1 MPTGT
6 LLNRISMNRSDAL
19 ITRLFSIRNRFGKR
33 LAVEKMQLLHTINI
47 KTVKN
52 KKAVQECYAALEFL
66 IAYPDNKTIYNLSN
80 QLLQQLQEYLKT
92 NENLSYSLY
101 NSGITNTAFCAAFS
115 FELVKWLRK
124 TRPKEIKLRSIDADD
139 VQVRFV
145 LQVVMPKI
153 ESEIFQDANAEWK
166 SWLKHLKTSDED
178 LLDQFIAIFDSS
190 DIRPEVKDELWNKL
204 GIYVEINFT
213 LHCCLPQSLISHYYH
228 RSLIKKEIKN
238 QTPVFTSI
246 RVKLT
251 ENEAEQIIACSRMI
265 MLANLREIDP
275 INYTA
280 AKLVSYY
287 HLPRGIS
294 IALMGMV
301 PERRHPIDSYMG
313 YVVFKNGLPVAYAA
327 TWILFN
333 SGRIGLNVFYNYR
346 GGESKYIFE
355 QVLELH
361 RKVYHLKRFT
371 VDPYQVGKTNS
382 DGIHSGAFWMYYHL
396 GFRPILKI
404 QQELAT
410 AEDLKIKSNNAYRSP
425 LPVLKTLANSRLQL
439 VLQKSAVRF
448 DATDLS
454 LAYAG
459 ILTKKY
465 NGNRVLAEREAGKKL
480 ASILQIKNY
489 REENMKFIL
498 NNWAVLLLNNEK
510 ELRHNGALKKSL
522 KKLFIL
528 KAGGSEE
535 AYITGLQQAV
545 ELREFIEL
553 MLKVYVMD

>member
-1 MPTGT
+1 
-6 LLNRISMNRSDAL
+6 MNISDAL
-19 ITRLFSIRNRFGKR
+19 ITRLFSIRNRYGKQFA
-33 LAVEKMQLLHTINI
+33 LEKMQLLHTINI

-52 KKAVQECYAALEFL
+52 KKAAQECYAGLEFL
-66 IAYPDNKTIYNLSN
+66 IAYPDNKTIYKLSN

-92 NENLSYSLY
+92 NENLSYQLY
-101 NSGITNTAFCAAFS
+101 NSGITNTTFCAAFS
-115 FELVKWLRK
+115 FELIKWLRK
-124 TRPKEIKLRSIDADD
+124 TRPKEIKLRSIEAND
-139 VQVRFV
+139 VQIQFV
-145 LQVVMPKI
+145 LSVVMPKA

-166 SWLKHLKTSDED
+166 GWLQHLKKQDED

-204 GIYVEINFT
+204 GVYVEINFT
-213 LHCCLPQSLISHYYH
+213 SHCCLPPSLTGLYYH

-238 QTPVFTSI
+238 QTPVFTPFPL
-246 RVKLT
+246 KLT
-251 ENEAEQIIACSRMI
+251 ENEAEQIIANARMI

-275 INYTA
+275 ISYTSA
-280 AKLVSYY
+280 ELVSYY

-294 IALMGMV
+294 VALLGMV

-327 TWILFN
+327 SWILFN

-361 RKVYHLKRFT
+361 RKVYCLKRFT
-371 VDPYQVGKTNS
+371 VDPYQFGKNNS

-396 GFRPILKI
+396 GFRPIQKI

-410 AEDLKIKSNNAYRSP
+410 AEDLKIKSNNAYRSSA
-425 LPVLKTLANSRLQL
+425 PVLKALANSRLEL

-448 DATDLS
+448 DATDIS
-454 LAYAG
+454 RAYAG

-465 NGNRVLAEREAGKKL
+465 NGNRMRAEKGAGKKL
-480 ASILQIKNY
+480 ANILQIKNY
-489 REENMKFIL
+489 REDNMKFIL
-498 NNWAVLLLNNEK
+498 KNWAVLLLSNEK
-510 ELRHNGALKKSL
+510 ELRHNDALKKSL

-528 KAGGSEE
+528 KAGASEE
-535 AYITGLQQAV
+535 AYINGLQHAV
-545 ELREFIEL
+545 DLRKFIEPI
-553 MLKVYVMD
+553 LKNYVTD

>member
-1 MPTGT
+1 
-6 LLNRISMNRSDAL
+6 MNRSDAL
-19 ITRLFSIRNRFGKR
+19 ITRLFSIRNCYGKQFA
-33 LAVEKMQLLHTINI
+33 LEKTQLLHTINI

-52 KKAVQECYAALEFL
+52 KKAAKECYAALEFL
-66 IAYPDNKTIYNLSN
+66 IAYPDNKTIYKLAN

-124 TRPKEIKLRSIDADD
+124 TRPKEIKLRSVEADD

-166 SWLKHLKTSDED
+166 GWLKHLKKQDED

-213 LHCCLPQSLISHYYH
+213 SHCCLPQSLIAHYYH
-228 RSLIKKEIKN
+228 RSLIKKEIKK
-238 QTPVFTSI
+238 QTPVFTPI
-246 RVKLT
+246 PVKLT

-275 INYTA
+275 ISYTA

-287 HLPRGIS
+287 HLSRGIS
-294 IALMGMV
+294 VALMGMV

-327 TWILFN
+327 SWILFN

-361 RKVYHLKRFT
+361 RKVYRLKRFT
-371 VDPYQVGKTNS
+371 VDPYQVGKKNS

-404 QQELAT
+404 QQELAM
-410 AEDLKIKSNNAYRSP
+410 AEDLKIKSNHAYRSP
-425 LPVLKTLANSRLQL
+425 VSVLKTLANSRLEL
-439 VLQKSAVRF
+439 VLQKSSVSF
-448 DATDLS
+448 DATDIS
-454 LAYAG
+454 RAYAG

-465 NGNRVLAEREAGKKL
+465 NGNRMLAEKGAGKL
-480 ASILQIKNY
+480 ANILLIKNY
-489 REENMKFIL
+489 REDNMKFIL
-498 NNWAVLLLNNEK
+498 KNWAVLLLSNEK
-510 ELRHNGALKKSL
+510 ELRHNSALKKLL

-545 ELREFIEL
+545 DLRKFIGL
-553 MLKVYVMD
+553 MLKKYVTD

>member
-1 MPTGT
+1 
-6 LLNRISMNRSDAL
+6 MNRSDAL
-19 ITRLFSIRNRFGKR
+19 ITRLFSIRNRYGKQFA
-33 LAVEKMQLLHTINI
+33 LEKIQLLQAINI

-52 KKAVQECYAALEFL
+52 KKAAKECYAGLEFL
-66 IAYPDNKTIYNLSN
+66 IAYPDNKTIYKLSN
-80 QLLQQLQEYLKT
+80 HLLQQLQDYLKT

-115 FELVKWLRK
+115 FELVKWLRE

-139 VQVRFV
+139 AQVRFV

-166 SWLKHLKTSDED
+166 GWLKHLKKPGED

-204 GIYVEINFT
+204 GMYVEINFT
-213 LHCCLPQSLISHYYH
+213 SHCCLPQSLISHYYH
-228 RSLIKKEIKN
+228 HSLIKKEIKKS
-238 QTPVFTSI
+238 PVFTPI
-246 RVKLT
+246 PVELT

-280 AKLVSYY
+280 EKLVSYY

-294 IALMGMV
+294 VALTGMV
-301 PERRHPIDSYMG
+301 PKRRHPIDSYMG

-327 TWILFN
+327 TWILFD
-333 SGRIGLNVFYNYR
+333 SARIGLNVFYNYR

-371 VDPYQVGKTNS
+371 VDPYQIGKTNS
-382 DGIHSGAFWMYYHL
+382 DGIHSGSFWMYYHL
-396 GFRPILKI
+396 GFRPILKL
-404 QQELAT
+404 QQELAS
-410 AEDLKIKSNNAYRSP
+410 AEDLKIKSDKAYRSP
-425 LPVLKTLANSRLQL
+425 IPVLKTLANSRLEL
-439 VLQKSAVRF
+439 VLQKSAVSF
-448 DATDLS
+448 DATDIS
-454 LAYAG
+454 RAYAG
-459 ILTKKY
+459 IIAKKY
-465 NGNRVLAEREAGKKL
+465 NGNRVLAEKGAGKKL
-480 ASILQIKNY
+480 ADILLIKNC
-489 REENMKFIL
+489 REDNMKFIL
-498 NNWAVLLLNNEK
+498 DNWAVLLLSNEK
-510 ELRHNGALKKSL
+510 ELRHNRTLKKVL

-528 KAGGSEE
+528 KAGGNEE
-535 AYITGLQQAV
+535 EYITRLQQTV
-545 ELREFIEL
+545 DLRKFIEPL
-553 MLKVYVMD
+553 LKKYVTD